1 MAGAVQP
8 RTSGSGQRSAEP
20 LRGGAGWQES
30 AARAERSGAGAF
42 RVRPLGG
49 GSVKAR
55 RSRCSSALP
64 SRRGVGTMP
73 GSPAVRGGSPAAQRP
88 CERGFTD
95 RSADRCADWCTDPSV
110 RARAFNGPDA
120 AEASPRRWASWRS
133 RGRWRRR
140 PSARA
145 TERPYRLS
153 AVENGLLTAARPDVS
168 GTPLGRESRPPAT
181 ARRQRRAAPA
191 RGALRRSLGRPRRLG
206 PRRQQGVLLR
216 SCPHALGK
224 KGRTGGRTPAI
235 RGPSASCLLG

>member
-1 MAGAVQP
+1 M
-8 RTSGSGQRSAEP
+8 
-20 LRGGAGWQES
+20 GWQAS

-64 SRRGVGTMP
+64 HRRGAGTMP

-88 CERGFTD
+88 CERGCTD

-153 AVENGLLTAARPDVS
+153 AVENGLLTAARPEVS